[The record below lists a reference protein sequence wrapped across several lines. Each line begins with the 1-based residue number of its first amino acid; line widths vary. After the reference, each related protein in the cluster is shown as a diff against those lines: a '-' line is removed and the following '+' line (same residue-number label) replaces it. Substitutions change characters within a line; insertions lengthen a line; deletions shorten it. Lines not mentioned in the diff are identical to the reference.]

1 LSAERIDAEN
11 KISVNNKNK
20 EIMYKNVMKVAVVV
34 AIAMVAGINLL
45 NAQKPEVLSDVVM
58 ANVEALA
65 ENETSKGECPKEG
78 GMANKYCEIWNVS
91 YTTSMPA
98 GVSVTCSTGGGFK
111 CEEGVCPHGN

>member
-1 LSAERIDAEN
+1 MEF
-11 KISVNNKNK
+11 
-20 EIMYKNVMKVAVVV
+20 MYIKVLKMTFAI
-34 AIAMVAGINLL
+34 AIAMVAGINVY
-45 NAQKPEVLSDVVM
+45 NRQKTEVLSDVVM

-111 CEEGVCPHGN
+111 CEDGVCPHGN